1 MAAAYYLAG
10 QGIHIMGIID
20 RTGGPLKADGFGLE
34 EIRGLQGQHTSWQKL
49 TVVRRNQHNH
59 LVDIFIPAA
68 ASHLVA
74 REQLEQLL
82 ASGLKVISCGANVPF
97 ANPEIFF
104 DPTGE
109 FADQH
114 AAVIPDFIAN
124 YGMTRVF
131 AYLMETDAEI
141 TDQANFADTSRI
153 IGAALERTHQENTL
167 ATGIAQRS
175 FEMALR
181 QLV

>member
-1 MAAAYYLAG
+1 M
-10 QGIHIMGIID
+10 
-20 RTGGPLKADGFGLE
+20 
-34 EIRGLQGQHTSWQKL
+34 
-49 TVVRRNQHNH
+49 
-59 LVDIFIPAA
+59 
-68 ASHLVA
+68 A

-97 ANPEIFF
+97 ANPGIFF
-104 DPTGE
+104 GPTGE

-141 TDQANFADTSRI
+141 NAQANFTDTSRI

-167 ATGIAQRS
+167 TIGIAQRS